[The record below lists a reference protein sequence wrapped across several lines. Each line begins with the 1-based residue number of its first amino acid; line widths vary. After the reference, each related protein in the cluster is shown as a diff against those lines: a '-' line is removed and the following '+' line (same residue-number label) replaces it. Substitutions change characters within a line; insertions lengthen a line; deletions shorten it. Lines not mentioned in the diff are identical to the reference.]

1 MECVQ
6 MTRKGARLLT
16 LVVPGLAEKRPSLLQ
31 GDIVRV
37 KLAYEVTAHTIP
49 YEVR

>member
-6 MTRKGARLLT
+6 MTRKGARLLS

-31 GDIVRV
+31 GDVVLV
-37 KLAYEVTAHTIP
+37 KLAYEVAPNTIP
-49 YEVR
+49 YKVR